1 MMSKKYYTYRI
12 CLNDFRVVKIER
24 YDPQNQSLGIASGV
38 FSYQEKW
45 QEIQRLL
52 EIAINYELSEEQ
64 TCQLGEALFNSL
76 FDSRLCQNFL
86 DFYYKFVQEEEQFL
100 RIELDIDEQKI
111 PFSCCLHQS
120 ARILD

>member
-38 FSYQEKW
+38 FGYQEKR

-52 EIAINYELSEEQ
+52 EIAINYELPIIKNEI
-64 TCQLGEALFNSL
+64 
-76 FDSRLCQNFL
+76 
-86 DFYYKFVQEEEQFL
+86 V
-100 RIELDIDEQKI
+100 
-111 PFSCCLHQS
+111 
-120 ARILD
+120 

>member
-38 FSYQEKW
+38 FSYQEKR

-86 DFYYKFVQEEEQFL
+86 DFYYKFVQEE
-100 RIELDIDEQKI
+100 
-111 PFSCCLHQS
+111 
-120 ARILD
+120 